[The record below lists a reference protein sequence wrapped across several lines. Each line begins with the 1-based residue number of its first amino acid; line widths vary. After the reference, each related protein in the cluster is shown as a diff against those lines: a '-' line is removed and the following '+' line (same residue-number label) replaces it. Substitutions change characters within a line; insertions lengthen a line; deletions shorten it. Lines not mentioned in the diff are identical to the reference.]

1 MLHRKLKSAKQS
13 IDLSTTFVARKPKMY
28 KLRLLGNK
36 KRIFIIYFYNIE
48 MFKNV

>member
-36 KRIFIIYFYNIE
+36 KRIFFN
-48 MFKNV
+48 NT